1 MFLYFIT
8 LIYDKRLNTQE
19 SKIKRGVSLVDTDTN
34 QQEIKLHGTFDLPL
48 EFYDCNNRVYKDLY
62 IHWHKQM
69 EIIYVITGKMIL
81 RLNNNLV
88 EASSGDFI
96 FIAPE

>member
-1 MFLYFIT
+1 M
-8 LIYDKRLNTQE
+8 
-19 SKIKRGVSLVDTDTN
+19 DTDTN

-96 FIAPE
+96 FIAPETVHYIKNR